1 MLNVSFGHRKW
12 IHIPSRQSMI
22 YKNGHQTENYYST
35 GRQINE
41 IYAILNK
48 IIRNEARAALTLACL
63 SPSLGK
69 FGVMEA
75 TYKYKIIPH

>member
-1 MLNVSFGHRKW
+1 MVYKKGHE
-12 IHIPSRQSMI
+12 
-22 YKNGHQTENYYST
+22 TENYYTT

-48 IIRNEARAALTLACL
+48 IIRNEARVALTHACI

-69 FGVMEA
+69 FAGMEA
-75 TYKYKIIPH
+75 TYTSTK